1 MVVFCVSFCLGIYDS
16 FLPSSKYANSK
27 PIHSLAMTVLSF
39 FFLWYG
45 PMFKGIC
52 LYNFFTVVFE
62 EFYPIYFGGLSCACV
77 NLLFLCS
84 LGVASGS
91 QEISEDNSVITV
103 SQCDQ
108 LLLLTSIPT
117 LPRFKSLL
125 GLKSEEDMD
134 WA

>member
-27 PIHSLAMTVLSF
+27 PIHSLAMTVF
-39 FFLWYG
+39 FFFFYG
-45 PMFKGIC
+45 MGPC
-52 LYNFFTVVFE
+52 LRVFACTISLQWCLRNSTPSTLVG
-62 EFYPIYFGGLSCACV
+62 YPVHVLTFCFS
-77 NLLFLCS
+77 CS

-108 LLLLTSIPT
+108 LLFLTSIPT
-117 LPRFKSLL
+117 LPSFKSLL
-125 GLKSEEDMD
+125 GLKSEEDMG